1 MQIIGLH
8 PLHDQWRKE
17 KKRRKGGK
25 EGGKKEGKKG
35 GGSKSRI
42 AQKLLRE
49 EDQRVG
55 TSPSKYLGIS
65 DWPSGLTK
73 LSKGKLIGIYKFETM
88 CFLIKI
94 G

>member
-1 MQIIGLH
+1 MHANNRLASITR
-8 PLHDQWRKE
+8 PMKE
-17 KKRRKGGK
+17 GEEKEEGREEGREKRRK
-25 EGGKKEGKKG
+25 EG

-65 DWPSGLTK
+65 D
-73 LSKGKLIGIYKFETM
+73 
-88 CFLIKI
+88 
-94 G
+94 